1 MVNNELRL
9 AAASFHD
16 AMKAVSAATDRL
28 AAAVGAEA
36 DTPNPHERTREERN
50 FLLQL
55 RSRLREGGLPEIL
68 AAARMV
74 PEIEGMK

>member
-55 RSRLREGGLPEIL
+55 RSGFVRADCLRSSLPRAWSPKSKE
-68 AAARMV
+68 
-74 PEIEGMK
+74 